1 MQYGFLTAF
10 LWLLVSSAVAQ
21 EAPHEADGEQT
32 AGAENEAETEAPG
45 SAAYFRGLEAADE
58 QRWDDA
64 LSAFQESFQAS
75 NRTPLLLNIA
85 VAQQALARYVTAAE
99 SLDMLQERDDVDA
112 ATFRAAEALRRELD
126 ARIAVLVIE
135 RPEGSALRVDALPAE
150 SNRVSVNPGPHVI
163 AVEQDGFL
171 SFRREVEAEPGQVHR
186 IEVQLMAR
194 ETIEID
200 PRRRRRRILGVVLSA
215 AVVTAGA
222 VLLGV
227 LLGGSNTATV
237 PSCPPQDL
245 CFQVRP

>member
-1 MQYGFLTAF
+1 MRFGFLTVY

-21 EAPHEADGEQT
+21 DVAEGEPAADAQNAEQ
-32 AGAENEAETEAPG
+32 AEAPG

-75 NRTPLLLNIA
+75 NRTPLLINIA

-99 SLDMLQERDDVDA
+99 SLDALQDRDDVDA
-112 ATFRAAEALRRELD
+112 ATFRAAEALRTELD
-126 ARIAVLVIE
+126 ARIAVFVIE
-135 RPEGSALRVDALPAE
+135 RPVGSSLRVDALPSE
-150 SNRVSVNPGPHVI
+150 SNRISVNPGPHVLV
-163 AVEQDGFL
+163 VEQDGFL
-171 SFRREVEAEPGQVHR
+171 SFRREVEAEPGEVHR
-186 IEVQLMAR
+186 IAVQLMPR

-200 PRRRRRRILGVVLSA
+200 PRRRRRRILGIVLST

-227 LLGGSNTATV
+227 LLGGSNSAAV

>member
-1 MQYGFLTAF
+1 M
-10 LWLLVSSAVAQ
+10 SPAVAQ
-21 EAPHEADGEQT
+21 DVQEA
-32 AGAENEAETEAPG
+32 AEEEMAAVENSTEGEAPG
-45 SAAYFRGLEAADE
+45 RAAYFRGLQAADE

-64 LSAFQESFQAS
+64 LAAFQESFQAS

-99 SLDMLQERDDVDA
+99 SLDTLQSRDDVDA
-112 ATFRAAEALRRELD
+112 ATFRAAEALRTELD
-126 ARIAVLVIE
+126 ARIAVFVIE
-135 RPEGSALRVDALPAE
+135 RPDGSTLRVDALPEE
-150 SNRVSVNPGPHVI
+150 SNRVSVNPGAHVLV
-163 AVEQDGFL
+163 VEQDGFL
-171 SFRREVEAEPGQVHR
+171 SFRREVEAVPGEVHR
-186 IEVQLMAR
+186 IAVQLMAR

-200 PRRRRRRILGVVLSA
+200 PRRRRRRILGIVLSTVA
-215 AVVTAGA
+215 VTAGA